1 MTTHPRTRLPGL
13 RRYAVPLLVLA
24 SAVTTVPLQAVAE
37 EPRPVV
43 VQDPDNLPP
52 TPGPGSLRDNPQVY
66 AIAEDAN
73 HALRYSYAAVAA
85 DLAHPY
91 AEGTVEHDLQTG
103 LRTLP
108 ADRLERIV
116 KSAHTVVNADVATR
130 TAQFG
135 RHGLLTL
142 DEFRKVGFDGAFSG
156 VRFDADA
163 LKKSLLER
171 ASQLEAEEKAA
182 EQDAQRRAFE
192 LKLDLS
198 KLPKLTSLDFR
209 VERVK
214 CVDETNPEWPGDDE
228 IVAGGLRVDH
238 LGTTKKVSE
247 WFVGDGFYDGKAK
260 TYADPGRLFTSF
272 DLTASGSWPR
282 SFLAVV
288 MMAEQDGSG
297 FAAAV
302 QAAWAKVKD
311 KVTQVIAHVV
321 ATVLTPYVGAAIAE
335 ALGQLVGWLVGV
347 FVDWLLEL
355 FQDDLFEARTAHVQL
370 PHRYEFLFNNPAHL
384 GWTNHRLPS
393 TSMWFTGHGGQYK
406 VNVHWQVNS

>member
-1 MTTHPRTRLPGL
+1 MTTHPRGRLSGL

-24 SAVTTVPLQAVAE
+24 AAATTVPLQAVAQ
-37 EPRPVV
+37 EPRPVIT
-43 VQDPDNLPP
+43 QDPDDLPP
-52 TPGPGSLRDNPQVY
+52 TPGPGPVRDPQVA
-66 AIAEDAN
+66 AIAQDAN
-73 HALRYSYAAVAA
+73 QALRYSYAAVAA
-85 DLAHPY
+85 DLGHPY
-91 AEGTVEHDLQTG
+91 AEGTVEFDLQSG

-108 ADRLERIV
+108 ADRLEPIV
-116 KSAHTVVNADVATR
+116 KYAQTLLESDVETR

-135 RHGLLTL
+135 RHARLTP
-142 DEFRKVGFDGAFSG
+142 DEFRKIGFDGAFSD
-156 VRFDADA
+156 VRFDSDA
-163 LKKSLLER
+163 LKKSLLDR
-171 ASQLEAEEKAA
+171 AAALEAAEKAA
-182 EQDAQRRAFE
+182 EQDAQRKAYE
-192 LKLDLS
+192 LHLDFS
-198 KLPKLTSLDFR
+198 KLAKLSSLDFR

-238 LGTTKKVSE
+238 QGTTKKVSQ

-272 DLTASGSWPR
+272 DLAASGPWPR
-282 SFLAVV
+282 SYLAVV
-288 MMAEQDGSG
+288 MLAEQDGSG

-311 KVTQVIAHVV
+311 KVTQVIAQAV
-321 ATVLTPYVGAAIAE
+321 AAVLTPYVGAAIAE

-355 FQDDLFEARTAHVQL
+355 FQDDLFEARTAHVEL
-370 PHRYEFLFNNPAHL
+370 PHRYEFLYNNPAHL